1 MKILDCTLRDG
12 GNLNDWQFT
21 QNTIECVVSELSS
34 SGIDYIEVGYF
45 GGVGK
50 LSNNPGLTAHCDRDF
65 FENLLPQCQAKF
77 SVLIIPDYQ
86 PNLEDLSSLPV
97 DLIRIAAYPWEL
109 EKALPNAEFLAG
121 REMCVSMNCMA
132 SSYVT
137 PDKISQLARYSQ
149 SAGVSIFY
157 VVDSFGSLLPK
168 QVEDYVKA
176 AKGYC
181 QVGFHGHDNLGLG
194 VANCLAAL
202 DAGAEFVDT
211 ALCGMARGAG
221 NAQTEKLAGIM
232 MAQNKSY
239 DAIRIAK
246 LADTVISPLLPAR
259 TDSRLVDIS
268 CGVYDINSQLVQPIR
283 QVSQKFD
290 IPVEQLIA
298 AMGEEKPREH
308 SYALVE
314 KVALRIV

>member
-12 GNLNDWQFT
+12 GNLNDWQFPW
-21 QNTIECVVSELSS
+21 QTIECVVNELSA

-50 LSNNPGLTAHCDRDF
+50 LSNNPGLTACCNQDF
-65 FENLLPQCQAKF
+65 FEKLPQCRTKL

-86 PNLEDLSSLPV
+86 PDLEELILLPV
-97 DLIRIAAYPWEL
+97 NLIRIAVYPWEF
-109 EKALPNAEFLAG
+109 EKALPIAEFLAG
-121 REMCVSMNCMA
+121 RGMHISINCMA
-132 SSYVT
+132 SSYIT
-137 PDKISQLARYSQ
+137 PDSISQLAEYSQ
-149 SAGVSIFY
+149 SVGVSIFY
-157 VVDSFGSLLPK
+157 IVDSFGSLLPK
-168 QVEDYVKA
+168 QVKEYVEA
-176 AKGYC
+176 AKCYC
-181 QVGFHGHDNLGLG
+181 QIGFHGHDNLGLG

-232 MAQNKSY
+232 MTQSKPY

-246 LADTVISPLLPAR
+246 LADTIISPLLPVR
-259 TDSRLVDIS
+259 TDGRLVDIS
-268 CGVYDINSQLVQPIR
+268 CGVHDVNSQLLQSIR

-290 IPVEQLIA
+290 IPVEQIIA
-298 AMGEEKPREH
+298 AIGKEKPREH

-314 KVALRIV
+314 KIALGIP

>member
-12 GNLNDWQFT
+12 GNLNDWQFPW
-21 QNTIECVVSELSS
+21 QTIEFLVSELSV

-50 LSNNPGLTAHCDRDF
+50 LSNNPGLTSHCNRDF
-65 FENLLPQCQAKF
+65 FKKLPKCQAKL

-86 PNLEDLSSLPV
+86 PNLEELILLPV
-97 DLIRIAAYPWEL
+97 NLVRIAIYPWEF
-109 EKALPNAEFLAG
+109 EKALPSAEFLASRG
-121 REMCVSMNCMA
+121 MPVSINCMA
-132 SSYVT
+132 SSYIK
-137 PDKISQLARYSQ
+137 PDNISKLAEYSQ

-157 VVDSFGSLLPK
+157 IVDSFGSLLPT
-168 QVEDYVKA
+168 QVKEYIEA
-176 AKGYC
+176 AKSYC

-194 VANCLAAL
+194 VANSLAAL

-211 ALCGMARGAG
+211 AVCGMARGAG

-232 MAQNKSY
+232 MTQSKPY

-246 LADTVISPLLPAR
+246 LADTVISPLLPVR
-259 TDSRLVDIS
+259 TDGRLVDIS
-268 CGVYDINSQLVQPIR
+268 CGIYDVNSLLLQSIR
-283 QVSQKFD
+283 QVGHKLD

-298 AMGEEKPREH
+298 AMGKEKPQEH

-314 KVALRIV
+314 KVALEIL